1 MTARPALDD
10 VRHMPVRDLLALPAE
25 QLARLRRKARKA
37 RTAREAAAILERWL
51 DGIARI
57 QGGA

>member
-10 VRHMPVRDLLALPAE
+10 IRHMPVRDLMALPAE
-25 QLARLRRKARKA
+25 RLARMRREACM
-37 RTAREAAAILERWL
+37 AREAAARLERWL

>member
-1 MTARPALDD
+1 MTARPALDN
-10 VRHMPVRDLLALPAE
+10 VRHMPVRDLIALPAE
-25 QLARLRRKARKA
+25 QLARLRREARMA
-37 RTAREAAAILERWL
+37 CEAAARLERWL

>member
-10 VRHMPVRDLLALPAE
+10 VRHLPVRDLLALPAE
-25 QLARLRRKARKA
+25 QLIRLRREARI
-37 RTAREAAAILERWL
+37 AREAAARLEQWL
-51 DGIARI
+51 GGIARI

>member
-1 MTARPALDD
+1 MTARPPLDD
-10 VRHMPVRDLLALPAE
+10 IRHMPVRDLITLPAE
-25 QLARLRRKARKA
+25 QLVRLRREARMA
-37 RTAREAAAILERWL
+37 LDAAAIFERWL

>member
-10 VRHMPVRDLLALPAE
+10 VRHMPVSDLIVLPAE
-25 QLARLRRKARKA
+25 QLARLRREARMACETAA
-37 RTAREAAAILERWL
+37 RLERWL

>member
-25 QLARLRRKARKA
+25 QLVRLRREARMA
-37 RTAREAAAILERWL
+37 CEAAARLERWL

>member
-1 MTARPALDD
+1 MRARPALDD
-10 VRHMPVRDLLALPAE
+10 VRHMPVGDLLALPAE
-25 QLARLRRKARKA
+25 QLVRLRREAH
-37 RTAREAAAILERWL
+37 TAREGAARLEEWL

>member
-1 MTARPALDD
+1 MTARPALGD
-10 VRHMPVRDLLALPAE
+10 VRHMPVRDLIALPAE
-25 QLARLRRKARKA
+25 QLARLRREARM
-37 RTAREAAAILERWL
+37 ARETAARLERWL

>member
-10 VRHMPVRDLLALPAE
+10 VRHMPVRDLIALPRE
-25 QLARLRRKARKA
+25 QLVWLRREARM
-37 RTAREAAAILERWL
+37 ARETAARIERWL

>member
-10 VRHMPVRDLLALPAE
+10 IRHMPVRDLMALPAE
-25 QLARLRRKARKA
+25 RLARMRREARM
-37 RTAREAAAILERWL
+37 AREAAARLERWL

>member
-25 QLARLRRKARKA
+25 QLARLRREVRIACETAAR
-37 RTAREAAAILERWL
+37 LERWL
-51 DGIARI
+51 DGITRI